1 MAYILGVVC
10 MDEFIEERAKLVRW
24 LAERAD
30 PFTKIRLL
38 SLAERY
44 EDRLGL
50 RPRAVRQR
58 KVPIGL
64 PPVNLG
70 SNER

>member
-1 MAYILGVVC
+1 

-38 SLAERY
+38 NLAERY
-44 EDRLGL
+44 EDKLG
-50 RPRAVRQR
+50 RRRRAAR
-58 KVPIGL
+58 KVPMGL
-64 PPVNLG
+64 PPVNIG

>member
-1 MAYILGVVC
+1 
-10 MDEFIEERAKLVRW
+10 MDEFLEQRAKLVRW

-38 SLAERY
+38 NLAERY

-50 RPRAVRQR
+50 RPRAMRQR

-64 PPVNLG
+64 PSVSIG

>member
-1 MAYILGVVC
+1 

-38 SLAERY
+38 NLAERY
-44 EDRLGL
+44 EDKLGL
-50 RPRAVRQR
+50 RFRAARQR

-64 PPVNLG
+64 PAVNIG
-70 SNER
+70 SK

>member
-1 MAYILGVVC
+1 MTYILGVVC
-10 MDEFIEERAKLVRW
+10 MDKFIEERAKLIRW

-38 SLAERY
+38 SLAEKY

-50 RPRAVRQR
+50 RPRAFRQR
-58 KVPIGL
+58 NVPIGL
-64 PPVNLG
+64 PSINLG

>member
-1 MAYILGVVC
+1 

-38 SLAERY
+38 KLAERY
-44 EDRLGL
+44 DARLELPAKAG
-50 RPRAVRQR
+50 RNG
-58 KVPIGL
+58 KMPIGL
-64 PPVNLG
+64 PPISIGGNA
-70 SNER
+70 R

>member
-1 MAYILGVVC
+1 

-38 SLAERY
+38 NLAE
-44 EDRLGL
+44 
-50 RPRAVRQR
+50 
-58 KVPIGL
+58 KI
-64 PPVNLG
+64 
-70 SNER
+70 

>member
-1 MAYILGVVC
+1 
-10 MDEFIEERAKLVRW
+10 MDKFIEERAKLVRW

-30 PFTKIRLL
+30 PFTKMRLL
-38 SLAERY
+38 NLAERY

-50 RPRAVRQR
+50 RPRPVRER
-58 KVPIGL
+58 KAPIGL
-64 PPVNLG
+64 PFVNIG